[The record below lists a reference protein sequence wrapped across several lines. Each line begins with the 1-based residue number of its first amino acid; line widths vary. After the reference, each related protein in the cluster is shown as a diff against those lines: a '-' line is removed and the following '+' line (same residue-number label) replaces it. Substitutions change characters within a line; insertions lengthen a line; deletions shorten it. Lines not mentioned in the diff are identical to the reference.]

1 MALGFS
7 AATAAAILNA
17 LCRSEA
23 WTEPAAVYVK
33 LHTGDP
39 GAAGTANAAGETD
52 RIEATF
58 GSAATT
64 GAISNTAAL
73 TWPAVS
79 TSEDYSHFS
88 AWDASSGGN
97 FLFSGTLT
105 AAAISAGSDFT
116 IPIGDLDVTLSTAA

>member
-1 MALGFS
+1 MALGAS
-7 AATAAAILNA
+7 ATVAAAILNA
-17 LCRSEA
+17 LCRNTA
-23 WTEPAAVYVK
+23 WTQPAAVHIK
-33 LHTGDP
+33 LHIGDP

-52 RIEATF
+52 RVQATF

-64 GAISNTAAL
+64 GAIANTAAL
-73 TWPAVS
+73 TWTAVS

-88 AWDASSGGN
+88 AWDAGTGGN